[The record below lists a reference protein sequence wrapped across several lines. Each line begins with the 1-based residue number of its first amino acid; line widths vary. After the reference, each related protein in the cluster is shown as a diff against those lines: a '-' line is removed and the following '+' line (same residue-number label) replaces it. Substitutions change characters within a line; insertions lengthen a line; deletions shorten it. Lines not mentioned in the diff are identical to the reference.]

1 MARRRPPDLLLA
13 VPAAGRT
20 SRGPLGG
27 YRFWAASAG
36 RHSRS
41 PPPPASSHRRTVHPS
56 TMADAAP
63 AAATPAKKGRK
74 PKDGAAKKA
83 KSDRPPTMQLVI
95 KAIEAEKDPKGTSVM
110 AIKKHILA
118 NHKVKSAQFLNH
130 MLRRAFE
137 AGLAAGSLTRPKGQA
152 ESHLLAGRY
161 RINKEKKAKAA
172 AKPKPKKAAKSPAK
186 KATAKPK
193 KAKTPKKKPA
203 AAAKKAKSPKKVK
216 KAPKKPAAKKA
227 PKKTAAKKTP
237 KKAAK
242 KA

>member
-1 MARRRPPDLLLA
+1 
-13 VPAAGRT
+13 
-20 SRGPLGG
+20 
-27 YRFWAASAG
+27 
-36 RHSRS
+36 
-41 PPPPASSHRRTVHPS
+41 
-56 TMADAAP
+56 MADA

-83 KSDRPPTMQLVI
+83 KSSRPPTMQLVR
-95 KAIEAEKDPKGTSVM
+95 KAIEADKDPKGTSVM

-118 NHKVKSAQFLNH
+118 NNKVKSAQFLNH

-137 AGLAAGSLTRPKGQA
+137 AALKAGALSRPKGQGDTG
-152 ESHLLAGRY
+152 LLAGRY
-161 RINKEKKAKAA
+161 RIAVKEKKPKKAAA

-186 KATAKPK
+186 KAAKPK

-203 AAAKKAKSPKKVK
+203 GVAKKPKSPKKAK
-216 KAPKKPAAKKA
+216 KTPKKPAA
-227 PKKTAAKKTP
+227 KKTAAKKTP

>member
-1 MARRRPPDLLLA
+1 MADDA
-13 VPAAGRT
+13 PAA
-20 SRGPLGG
+20 
-27 YRFWAASAG
+27 
-36 RHSRS
+36 
-41 PPPPASSHRRTVHPS
+41 
-56 TMADAAP
+56 

-83 KSDRPPTMQLVI
+83 KSDRPPTMQLII

-172 AKPKPKKAAKSPAK
+172 DKPKPKKAAKSPAK
-186 KATAKPK
+186 KAAKKPAAKPK

-216 KAPKKPAAKKA
+216 KTPKKPAAKK
-227 PKKTAAKKTP
+227 TAAKKKTP